1 MKGQM
6 FLIMA
11 IIIVVI
17 LTILKISLG
26 LTQIIENKRY
36 MESGL
41 ETQQF
46 QNIKDEVIKTIE
58 TSYYQN
64 AEITE
69 NVENF
74 LKFVRSYLLEE
85 AMDLNGFVVE
95 SIHPNVSVGEDTK
108 LNVTV
113 INLLGTELLSL
124 SLTFNSTK
132 NFSFIDDE
140 EKVQTDFIFNT
151 DLDANYTLSVFYLTS
166 YGNETNN
173 ITIPVEI
180 GKSKFIGLF
189 DLRLISP
196 RIELRDKFTR
206 AYTFP

>member
-1 MKGQM
+1 M

>member
-1 MKGQM
+1 
-6 FLIMA
+6 
-11 IIIVVI
+11 
-17 LTILKISLG
+17 
-26 LTQIIENKRY
+26 